1 MNARQKIWA
10 WIEAERGGAV
20 LHGSPRQIAAA
31 TGIGLEWVRTI
42 IEQWCDEGCL
52 IRIERG
58 RYRIVEAPKLDGF
71 TRYRIVEAPN
81 LNGFTRNPEWSPEA
95 RGKLAELSA
104 RGLSLREMARE
115 MKSTVNAIAGQ
126 RQRMKLPK
134 RPSPIRGRND
144 GAAP

>member
-10 WIEAERGGAV
+10 WIEAERGGHV
-20 LHGSPRQIAAA
+20 LTASPRQIAAA
-31 TGIGLEWVRTI
+31 TGVGLEWVRTI

-52 IRIERG
+52 IRIEF
-58 RYRIVEAPKLDGF
+58 K
-71 TRYRIVEAPN
+71 RYRIVEAPN
-81 LNGFTRNPEWSPEA
+81 LNGFTRHPEWSPEA
-95 RGKLAELSA
+95 REKLAELSA
-104 RGLSLREMARE
+104 RGLTLVQMARE

>member
-1 MNARQKIWA
+1 MNAREKIWQ

-20 LHGSPRQIAAA
+20 LHASPRQIAEA
-31 TGIGLEWVRTI
+31 TGVGLEWVRTI

-52 IRIERG
+52 TRIESK

-71 TRYRIVEAPN
+71 TR
-81 LNGFTRNPEWSPEA
+81 NPEWSDEA

-104 RGLSLREMARE
+104 RGLTLSEMARE
-115 MKSTVNAIAGQ
+115 MRTTVSAIAGQ

-134 RPSPIRGRND
+134 RPSPIRGRNE